1 MTVIARPLPT
11 DLFSV
16 VTIGE
21 AGGAAPV
28 WERMF
33 GWPADGATAV
43 PVDIRSRGERNIW
56 AARLDRAVRE
66 ADTRVLLIADG
77 IGCAAG
83 AWWARLSPAHDVG
96 RIAGALLFAPHAGRG
111 DLFASPGAR
120 LPFPSLV
127 IQPGDDAD
135 VRTTIATWGSR
146 LVVGERPRDRHSGLV
161 AWRQAQRLFLRLTQQ
176 MVEHDVDRGRA
187 ITGWR

>member
-1 MTVIARPLPT
+1 MTVIAGRFPT

-21 AGGAAPV
+21 ARRAAPS

-43 PVDIRSRGERNIW
+43 PLDVRSPGERTIW

-66 ADTRVLLIADG
+66 ADARVLLIADG

-83 AWWARLSPAHDVG
+83 AWWARLSPADDVG
-96 RIAGALLFAPHAGRG
+96 RIAGAVLFAPQSEPG
-111 DLFASPGAR
+111 DLFASPQAP

-127 IQPGDDAD
+127 IQPGESAQVHD
-135 VRTTIATWGSR
+135 TIAHWGSR
-146 LVVGERPRDRHSGLV
+146 LVVGERPRDRGQRSV
-161 AWRQAQRLFLRLTQQ
+161 AWRQTQRLFLRLTRQ
-176 MVEHDVDRGRA
+176 MVDHDVDRGQA